1 MLVVCG
7 LAWSDSGRLDNYRLL
22 FGSSLFHLLIIVKVL
37 LISDNCDS
45 MKLQLG
51 LRKSSHD

>member
-22 FGSSLFHLLIIVKVL
+22 FGYSLFHLLIIVKVL